1 MKHKEIWVM
10 MELFYLLVVVVT
22 GVYKLVR
29 FHQTIYEGTFHCG
42 HISIKLIKK
51 RVLRNSCSF
60 ASIEYD
66 RTSTFQQVLLSI

>member
-10 MELFYLLVVVVT
+10 MELFYLLAVVVT
-22 GVYKLVR
+22 WVYKLVR

-51 RVLRNSCSF
+51 KKEFSEIAVVSL
-60 ASIEYD
+60 
-66 RTSTFQQVLLSI
+66 V